1 MAQLPR
7 SNASSN
13 VVTVKTT
20 TGETIDLTITPH
32 SFILHLPLGE
42 TDRTKAAKL
51 AIGDLSAGEELVAS
65 YQLSSDGKVKEAR
78 TIYVRTKADL
88 EEMAKKDDDDWRK
101 RGTTGNLSAIN
112 PAAKT
117 FTIKSRLQRNR
128 RQAGRKTNSLRYSP
142 DSAKSTDAKPSSLPS
157 SKTRRRSSRAWQ

>member
-1 MAQLPR
+1 MKSVFFALFSVAILASSGLAQTTAAPKPPV
-7 SNASSN
+7 SGAITAVDASSN
-13 VVTVKTT
+13 AVTVKTT

-65 YQLSSDGKVKEAR
+65 YQLSADGKIKEAR

-88 EEMAKKDDDDWRK
+88 EEMAKKEDEDWRK
-101 RGTTGNLSAIN
+101 RGTTGNLSGVLI
-112 PAAKT
+112 
-117 FTIKSRLQRNR
+117 
-128 RQAGRKTNSLRYSP
+128 RQPRPSP
-142 DSAKSTDAKPSSLPS
+142 
-157 SKTRRRSSRAWQ
+157 SRAAPKRSP